1 VKEEDNMICIYKI
14 ENIKNGKLYIG
25 STEDFERRM
34 KEHLYELRTGKHVN
48 PYLQNAYDKHGID
61 IFSIDVVE
69 RLDSINNLIEREQ
82 YWIDFLEAHYTK
94 KGYNLSPTA
103 GRTTGYRYTDE
114 QREALSAII
123 KERYDNM
130 SAEHKQF
137 ISSQLSKALKGKKKP
152 EGFGNQVRERLLDKA
167 QPYSVKDNMSKAHT
181 GSNNSR
187 AKLNEEQVYQ
197 IKLKLMEGKTIKQLS
212 EEHGVSRDA
221 ITDIRREE
229 SWTVVQV
236 PGFNEWASRTIKR
249 RKLDY

>member
-1 VKEEDNMICIYKI
+1 
-14 ENIKNGKLYIG
+14 
-25 STEDFERRM
+25 
-34 KEHLYELRTGKHVN
+34 
-48 PYLQNAYDKHGID
+48 
-61 IFSIDVVE
+61 
-69 RLDSINNLIEREQ
+69 
-82 YWIDFLEAHYTK
+82 
-94 KGYNLSPTA
+94 
-103 GRTTGYRYTDE
+103 
-114 QREALSAII
+114 
-123 KERYDNM
+123 
-130 SAEHKQF
+130 
-137 ISSQLSKALKGKKKP
+137 LKGKKKP

-249 RKLDY
+249 RKLDYDSVEAHRARQIKIALKQDGASMAKIARDFNVSFDVVHYIAKGKTWSHITID